1 MTDAPTLPSHIE
13 QTVETIAE
21 LHRAHHRRA
30 TPSQR
35 VVAQLTAVVGRPRF
49 VVAVTVVFA
58 LWVGLNGVIKLMGHA
73 PPDPPPFSYM
83 QAITGIAGVYIMV
96 LILITQKRENEL
108 SEARDQ
114 LTLELAIVNEQKSA
128 KIISLLEE
136 LRRDLPALPNRPDPE
151 ADRLSE
157 PADPQA
163 VMDALRA
170 TTEDLQGAVAREGE
184 ATDEEGDKAG
194 EDGGKAG

>member
-1 MTDAPTLPSHIE
+1 MTAAPTLPPHIE

-35 VVAQLTAVVGRPRF
+35 VVAQLTALVGRPRF
-49 VVAVTVVFA
+49 VGAVTVVFA
-58 LWVGLNGVIKLMGHA
+58 LWVGLNGVMKLMGYA
-73 PPDPPPFSYM
+73 PPDPPPFSYI
-83 QAITGIAGVYIMV
+83 QAITGIAGVYITL
-96 LILITQKRENEL
+96 LILITQRHENQL
-108 SEARDQ
+108 AEARDQ

-128 KIISLLEE
+128 KIIALIEE
-136 LRRDLPALPNRPDPE
+136 LRRDLPALPNRADPE

-170 TTEDLQGAVAREGE
+170 TTEDLKEAVAREGD
-184 ATDEEGDKAG
+184 AGVGDVG
-194 EDGGKAG
+194 